1 MKNPKLTE
9 WLQMLQIVWDA
20 LAEADE
26 VRRNSMLH
34 AADRFLQ
41 KQDNQQPPV
50 LRSQQCVIKEKSA
63 A

>member
-1 MKNPKLTE
+1 MKNQKLTE
-9 WLQMLQIVWDA
+9 WLQVVWDA

-26 VRRNSMLH
+26 ARRNSMLH

-50 LRSQQCVIKEKSA
+50 LRSQQCVVMEKSA

>member
-9 WLQMLQIVWDA
+9 WLQIVWDA

-26 VRRNSMLH
+26 ARRTSMLH

-41 KQDNQQPPV
+41 KHDNQQPPV
-50 LRSQQCVIKEKSA
+50 LRSQQCVIKAKSA

>member
-1 MKNPKLTE
+1 MKTPELTE
-9 WLQMLQIVWDA
+9 WLQIVWDA

-26 VRRNSMLH
+26 ARRTSMLH

-41 KQDNQQPPV
+41 KQDNHPPPV
-50 LRSQQCVIKEKSA
+50 LRSQREESA

>member
-1 MKNPKLTE
+1 MFKVKNPKLTE
-9 WLQMLQIVWDA
+9 WLQIVWDA

-26 VRRNSMLH
+26 ARRNSMLH
-34 AADRFLQ
+34 DADRYLQ

-50 LRSQQCVIKEKSA
+50 LRSQQLVITEKSA

>member
-9 WLQMLQIVWDA
+9 WLQIVWDA

-26 VRRNSMLH
+26 VRRNSMLC
-34 AADRFLQ
+34 AAARFLQ

-50 LRSQQCVIKEKSA
+50 LRSQQRVITEKSA

>member
-9 WLQMLQIVWDA
+9 WLQVVWDA
-20 LAEADE
+20 LAESDE
-26 VRRNSMLH
+26 ARRTSMLH

-41 KQDNQQPPV
+41 KQDNNQPPV
-50 LRSQQCVIKEKSA
+50 LRSQHCVIKEKSA